1 MPANPRGPQAAMTR
15 FELATKS
22 WRRVGVAGA
31 AIAALAL
38 GVLAPPAAHA
48 DPVPDDPNLILHYD
62 FSSPG
67 AVTDITGNGN
77 NGTLLGTGATV
88 ADGVLTLPGGAS
100 NSGAGYVRFPAN
112 LFDGKDTLTISTWLR
127 NETAAGN
134 YAAMFFGSAANPP
147 SQYWLLNPRNPQSR
161 FKTVVTNGSAPSA
174 PWGTEYGISPTNAA
188 QGVAGPTTGTAWG
201 MYTTVITPTSIS
213 GYYNGTHVG
222 TVATSRTVTQ
232 FGTGLVGYIG
242 RSSYPDV
249 FYKGGVDD
257 VIVSTSAYTPA
268 QIADLYHLSER
279 TTPAQTQA
287 ALAAD
292 ADAVSLPDETIAN
305 LALPASGA
313 NLSRITWSSS
323 APEVIAADG
332 TVTRP
337 AAGPAD
343 ATVTLTGTFSLGGET
358 LTRAYEV
365 TVPAIDAQRDLERSA
380 DAFDL
385 GIEVVTSDIVL
396 RDSIDDI
403 DVSWASSAPSLLS
416 ATGDVTRPVAE
427 TDVDLTAT
435 FSREGLTTERTYRVT
450 VKAQDAGRAVAYVRT
465 GGTAKT
471 EVLHLAI
478 GADGDPLVALNN
490 NKGVLYPTFGTGTS
504 QFANPTLFRKPDGTF
519 GLVAADNAANGRIF
533 VYTSKDLVTFTGQK
547 LATTNTQGITVA
559 RADVAYDNGI
569 RAYRVVLHTPAGAA
583 YEVTTRDFTTFSTPQ
598 SISAPA
604 APTLTGLPAG
614 AIEASALPLTAAELA
629 LLQKSLGRIVN
640 TTVDAGDDVEVEV
653 GGDLELPEKVQLGY
667 SDGSSKQLGVN
678 WDTSGVDVETPGE
691 YTVTGT
697 VNQPVY
703 GDSKGILVPERADP
717 WVFRDDER
725 TGEAEYYLTGS
736 YPTTQASPGVGYDRI
751 VLRRASTINGLTTAQ
766 EQVLLWS
773 RNAAAPNTANGSKI
787 ATGAYR
793 YFWAPELH
801 KINGDW
807 YILFTSSRSTDV
819 WNIRPAIMRAPGDS
833 DPMVASNWEELGYVK
848 AAPGDTSAFTSFSLD
863 MTYFEAN
870 GKHYMVWAE
879 KPGSSD
885 LRMAEIDPANP
896 SQLITPSIL
905 LSTPNYAWERTAS
918 QVINEGAAVIKSDDE
933 VFVFFSA
940 SEVNETYSIGML
952 RAPIDGD
959 LMKPSTWAKTGYPLL
974 TSDDFGGQQN
984 GPGHNSFTLDADGN
998 PVIVYHARPPISEW
1012 IPGADGGL
1020 NDPSRHARVKTV
1032 HFAAD
1037 GSAVLNQTR
1046 EEEVAPANRTVSLQI
1061 TVVGP
1066 ELDVSGVVASRCV
1079 AGKVVQVITVTNGEA
1094 FPVTLT
1100 ATSPYGTKAFG
1111 SVAAG
1116 KSASA
1121 SFTTRALAVPD
1132 GSVAL
1137 KAVATVGGL
1146 PVTVDQ
1152 QVTYPA
1158 ASCG

>member
-1 MPANPRGPQAAMTR
+1 
-15 FELATKS
+15 
-22 WRRVGVAGA
+22 
-31 AIAALAL
+31 
-38 GVLAPPAAHA
+38 
-48 DPVPDDPNLILHYD
+48 
-62 FSSPG
+62 
-67 AVTDITGNGN
+67 
-77 NGTLLGTGATV
+77 
-88 ADGVLTLPGGAS
+88 
-100 NSGAGYVRFPAN
+100 
-112 LFDGKDTLTISTWLR
+112 
-127 NETAAGN
+127 
-134 YAAMFFGSAANPP
+134 
-147 SQYWLLNPRNPQSR
+147 
-161 FKTVVTNGSAPSA
+161 
-174 PWGTEYGISPTNAA
+174 
-188 QGVAGPTTGTAWG
+188 
-201 MYTTVITPTSIS
+201 
-213 GYYNGTHVG
+213 
-222 TVATSRTVTQ
+222 
-232 FGTGLVGYIG
+232 
-242 RSSYPDV
+242 
-249 FYKGGVDD
+249 
-257 VIVSTSAYTPA
+257 
-268 QIADLYHLSER
+268 
-279 TTPAQTQA
+279 
-287 ALAAD
+287 
-292 ADAVSLPDETIAN
+292 
-305 LALPASGA
+305 
-313 NLSRITWSSS
+313 
-323 APEVIAADG
+323 
-332 TVTRP
+332 
-337 AAGPAD
+337 
-343 ATVTLTGTFSLGGET
+343 
-358 LTRAYEV
+358 
-365 TVPAIDAQRDLERSA
+365 
-380 DAFDL
+380 
-385 GIEVVTSDIVL
+385 
-396 RDSIDDI
+396 
-403 DVSWASSAPSLLS
+403 
-416 ATGDVTRPVAE
+416 
-427 TDVDLTAT
+427 
-435 FSREGLTTERTYRVT
+435 
-450 VKAQDAGRAVAYVRT
+450 
-465 GGTAKT
+465 
-471 EVLHLAI
+471 
-478 GADGDPLVALNN
+478 

-533 VYTSKDLVTFTGQK
+533 VYSSKDLVTFTGQK

-569 RAYRVVLHTPAGAA
+569 GAYRVVLRTPTGVA
-583 YEVTTRDFTTFSTPQ
+583 YQVTTKDFTTFSTPDPITAPAVP
-598 SISAPA
+598 SIS
-604 APTLTGLPAG
+604 GLPAG

-640 TTVDAGDDVEVEV
+640 TTVDAGDDVEVEA
-653 GGDLELPEKVQLGY
+653 GGALELPEKVQLGY

-678 WDTSGVDVETPGE
+678 WDTSTVDLETPGE

-725 TGEAEYYLTGS
+725 TGETEYYLTGS
-736 YPTTQASPGVGYDRI
+736 YPTTQANPGVGYDRI
-751 VLRRASTINGLTTAQ
+751 VLRRADSINGLTTAQ

-773 RNAAAPNTANGSKI
+773 RNAASPNTSNGSKV

-819 WNIRPAIMRAPGDS
+819 WNIRPAIMRAPGNS
-833 DPMVASNWEELGYVK
+833 DPMVAANWEELGYIK

-885 LRMAEIDPANP
+885 LRMAEIDPSNP
-896 SQLITPSIL
+896 SQLISPSIL

-959 LMKPSTWAKTGYPLL
+959 LMKPATWTKTGYPLL

-1046 EEEVAPANRTVSLQI
+1046 EEEVAPANRTVTL
-1061 TVVGP
+1061 TVTVIGP
-1066 ELDVSGVVASRCV
+1066 ELDVTAAVAARCV
-1079 AGKVVQVITVTNGEA
+1079 SGKVVQVVTVTNGEA

-1100 ATSPYGTKAFG
+1100 ATTSYGTKAFG
-1111 SVAAG
+1111 AVAAG

-1121 SFTTRALAVPD
+1121 SFTTRAVAVPS
-1132 GSVAL
+1132 GSVSL
-1137 KAVATVGGL
+1137 KAVATVDGQ

-1152 QVTYPA
+1152 QIAHSA